1 MKSNSKFFYTFI
13 TVMVLAV
20 STIGATYAYW
30 AASAASADNSVLAKS
45 TIYSIS
51 MDIMPLYHDFS
62 VIPMDDDDTLK
73 ALKNKCKDKY
83 DRGACSAYTIDVYD
97 YNDELGYISG
107 VMDIRTN
114 NMQNLS
120 YMMYRISDVY
130 DEEKCSMVEDEIYC
144 IAKEAAPMGDG
155 VGLSLGDA
163 YDIVGTESTKF
174 ILLLWLSNLNQSQ
187 NDIDVGSFEAT
198 VTMQAGSGGKIMG
211 SISSAIKIEPG
222 TGDDIN
228 TDTDDEIGTDIQEGE
243 NGV

>member
-1 MKSNSKFFYTFI
+1 
-13 TVMVLAV
+13 MVLAV

-30 AASAASADNSVLAKS
+30 AASAASDSNAVQARS

-51 MDIMPLYHDFS
+51 MDITPLYHDFS
-62 VIPMDDDDTLK
+62 IIPMNDTDALK
-73 ALKNKCKDKY
+73 ALKNKCKDKHN
-83 DRGACSAYTIDVYD
+83 RGACSAYTIDVYG
-97 YNDELGYISG
+97 YNDELGFISG
-107 VMDIRTN
+107 FMDITTN

-130 DEEKCSMVEDEIYC
+130 DEEKCVMIEEEIYC
-144 IAKEAAPMGDG
+144 IAKEAASMEDG
-155 VGLSLGDA
+155 KGLSLGDA

-187 NDIDVGSFEAT
+187 NDVDVGSFEAV

-222 TGDDIN
+222 TGDDSDVDTGDDNID
-228 TDTDDEIGTDIQEGE
+228 TGTDDGAGTEIQEGE